1 MPPPGRATGPSA
13 VVFTDLDGTLLDHHT
28 YGFEPARPALDALR
42 DAGVLLVLCSSKT
55 RAEIVAVQARLG
67 IGGPFIPENGGAV
80 LLAGGGPLEAVFPER
95 FGGLPARV
103 FGTPYPQLRA
113 ALEELR
119 RRHGPGV
126 RGFGD
131 MDDEEVARC
140 TGLALEQARLARERD
155 FDEPFLWS
163 PPPGEADVTRARA
176 WLAGRGLSLT
186 RGGRFWHLLGPSD
199 KGRAVRWLLEAAAR
213 LSGRMPASLALGDSE
228 NDLPMLEAVGAGV
241 LVERPG
247 GGHLTPRPPG
257 IRTVTGVGPPGWCR
271 AVLAWL
277 EDLEQARA
285 DGRPPA
291 AEAAPR
297 G

>member
-1 MPPPGRATGPSA
+1 MSASARAKGFAA

-28 YGFEPARPALDALR
+28 YDFEPARPALEALR
-42 DAGVLLVLCSSKT
+42 DAGVALVLCSSKT
-55 RAEIVAVQARLG
+55 RPEILAVQARLG

-95 FGGLPARV
+95 VGGLPARV
-103 FGTPYPQLRA
+103 FGAPYPELRA

-119 RRHGPGV
+119 RRHGAGV

-131 MDDEEVARC
+131 MDDGEVARC
-140 TGLALEQARLARERD
+140 TGLPADQARLARERD
-155 FDEPFLWS
+155 FDEPFVWS
-163 PPPGEADVTRARA
+163 PPPGEADVARARA
-176 WLAGRGLSLT
+176 WLAGHGLHLT

-199 KGRAVRWLLEAAAR
+199 KGRAVRWLLEAATR
-213 LSGRMPASLALGDSE
+213 LSGREPASLALGDSE
-228 NDLPMLEAVGAGV
+228 NDLPMLEAVCVGV

-257 IRTVTGVGPPGWCR
+257 IRTVNGVGPAGWRR

-277 EDLEQARA
+277 EDVEHGAR
-285 DGRPPA
+285 DG
-291 AEAAPR
+291 
-297 G
+297 